1 MQNYSLKYFVLY
13 NYDDRFNVF
22 FNFFLDAHSTH
33 GRSNFRDERSS
44 KTYERLQK
52 KLKDR
57 QGTQKDK
64 MSSPPS
70 SPQKCPSPINEHN
83 GLIKGQNASGVNT
96 GSGRNKSGK
105 GKGGTQIDTE
115 IEGNCLNY
123 SAILPGTFHQYL
135 TY

>member
-1 MQNYSLKYFVLY
+1 MMIDLM
-13 NYDDRFNVF
+13 F
-22 FNFFLDAHSTH
+22 FIFYFFLDAHSTH

-64 MSSPPS
+64 ISSPPS
-70 SPQKCPSPINEHN
+70 SPQKCPSPISEHN
-83 GLIKGQNASGVNT
+83 GLIKGQSASGVNT

-105 GKGGTQIDTE
+105 GKGGPQIDTE
-115 IEGNCLNY
+115 IEGNYLNY
-123 SAILPGTFHQYL
+123 SAILFGTFHRDLIY
-135 TY
+135 